1 MLYGILNKINIKKK
15 TGTPLLTSSTLP
27 HFNACPSQG
36 IRFLSTI
43 ALSSLI
49 KKNYNEP
56 ED

>member
-1 MLYGILNKINIKKK
+1 MKIS
-15 TGTPLLTSSTLP
+15 GLP